1 MNTRNETYLRKA
13 LDDEASQ
20 LGAMQPGQGRN
31 VALYKAAR
39 KLGGLLHYGMD
50 AGRIIDALR
59 GASERNGY
67 MDKAGARQVD
77 ATIRNGLESGAS
89 EPRYINTLA
98 AQEKNSQGHS
108 HASGDAVST
117 KTPLM
122 PSFPERQKECWSEA
136 GRKLA
141 ADLLARAQ
149 LNLWPS
155 WLRGVNVT
163 TCLWQGIGYQQQGAW
178 LEPEQLGLSPE
189 FHQDGRKRKIA
200 LPAGLMIATRRGGE
214 VVALTVRTPDNRP
227 AWQPRYWQVKGSL
240 AVPFIA
246 ARHEDEHG
254 GPVAIVEGA
263 IDAMSIWQESGDV
276 ISCVALTGKG
286 KLAVDDT
293 AAQIIA
299 KADPLFIVPDNDQ
312 DRAKLETVRAWRQKW
327 PQAIVM
333 PLPPEVKDANE
344 LLTMP
349 NPPFSL
355 AAWTRA
361 ALELASR
368 RAA

>member
-1 MNTRNETYLRKA
+1 MNARNETYLRNA
-13 LDDEASQ
+13 LDDEVRQ

-31 VALYKAAR
+31 VALFKAAR
-39 KLGGLLHYGMD
+39 KLGGLLHYGLEE
-50 AGRIIDALR
+50 RHIIDALTD
-59 GASERNGY
+59 ASERNGY
-67 MDKAGARQVD
+67 MAKAGYRQVEK
-77 ATIRNGLESGAS
+77 TIENGLRSGAS
-89 EPRYINTLA
+89 EPRHINTLD
-98 AQEKNSQGHS
+98 AQNEGSQGHS
-108 HASGDAVST
+108 HA
-117 KTPLM
+117 
-122 PSFPERQKECWSEA
+122 PEYVRKYEAQKVFSSARQKEHWSEA

-141 ADLLARAQ
+141 ADLLAHAQ
-149 LNLWPS
+149 WNLWPS
-155 WLRGVNVT
+155 WLRKINVT
-163 TCLWQGIGYQQQGAW
+163 SCLMCGIGYQQQTAW

-214 VVALTVRTPDNRP
+214 VVAMTIRTPDSRP
-227 AWQPRYWQVKGSL
+227 EWQVRYWQIRGSQS
-240 AVPFIA
+240 VPFIA

-368 RAA
+368 RAAA